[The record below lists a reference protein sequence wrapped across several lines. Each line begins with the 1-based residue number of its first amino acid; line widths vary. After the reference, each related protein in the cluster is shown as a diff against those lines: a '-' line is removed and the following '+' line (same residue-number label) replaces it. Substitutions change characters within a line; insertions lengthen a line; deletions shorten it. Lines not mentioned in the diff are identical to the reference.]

1 MASQHLVE
9 SHGRMLR
16 AWHLAILRFAVS
28 LDNVDRLNVAV
39 LANLIDGLG
48 RHHEDRSNFSFFRKT
63 SAEILTA
70 ILQPNETAEAILRQ
84 YLAQVD
90 DVRLRRALVG
100 VFGIEHGEHIAVKK
114 RYKKRGDLWRGPP
127 SRDIAQH

>member
-1 MASQHLVE
+1 MTSQHLVE

-28 LDNVDRLNVAV
+28 LDNVDQLYVIAI
-39 LANLIDGLG
+39 ANQIDRLG
-48 RHHEDRSNFSFFRKT
+48 RCHEDRPNFSFFRNT
-63 SAEILTA
+63 SSEILTA
-70 ILQPNETAEAILRQ
+70 ILRPGETAEAILRQ

-90 DVRLRRALVG
+90 DVRLKRALVG

-114 RYKKRGDLWRGPP
+114 RYKKGGDLWKGLP
-127 SRDIAQH
+127 SRDNVQH

>member
-1 MASQHLVE
+1 MTSQHFVE

-39 LANLIDGLG
+39 IANQIDRLG

-63 SAEILTA
+63 SSEITTA
-70 ILQPNETAEAILRQ
+70 ILQSDETAEAILRQ

-90 DVRLRRALVG
+90 DVRLKRALVG
-100 VFGIEHGEHIAVKK
+100 VFGIERGEHIAVKK
-114 RYKKRGDLWRGPP
+114 RYNKRGDLWRGLPP
-127 SRDIAQH
+127 RDIAQH

>member
-1 MASQHLVE
+1 MTSQYLVE

-28 LDNVDRLNVAV
+28 LDKVDQLNVIAIANQIDRL
-39 LANLIDGLG
+39 GL
-48 RHHEDRSNFSFFRKT
+48 HDEDRPNFSFFRKT
-63 SAEILTA
+63 SSEILTA
-70 ILQPNETAEAILRQ
+70 ILQLDETAEAILRQ

-90 DVRLRRALVG
+90 DVRLKRALVG
-100 VFGIEHGEHIAVKK
+100 VFGIEHGQQVSVKK
-114 RYKKRGDLWRGPP
+114 RYRKGGDLWKGLP